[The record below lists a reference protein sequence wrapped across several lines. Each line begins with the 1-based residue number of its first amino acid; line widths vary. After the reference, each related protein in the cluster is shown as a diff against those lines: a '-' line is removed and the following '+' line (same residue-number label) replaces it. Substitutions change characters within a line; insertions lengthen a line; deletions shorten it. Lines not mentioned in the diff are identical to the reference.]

1 MPNILVAQIGLQRP
15 GIVASVR
22 QCVAAGV
29 PKHDEAQPLMKPARA
44 LLFSVA
50 PKIAERL
57 GRKLSV
63 AHGVSNIAV
72 TQVVLD

>member
-1 MPNILVAQIGLQRP
+1 MLDILVTEVCLQRSC
-15 GIVASVR
+15 IVAPVR